1 MQSCFVKLYSRIFF
15 IIGLHQY
22 IYYGTSMGTIF
33 TSYETLFIVLGEPN
47 LLWGGGGQRVMV
59 LKE

>member
-1 MQSCFVKLYSRIFF
+1 
-15 IIGLHQY
+15 
-22 IYYGTSMGTIF
+22 MGTIF
-33 TSYETLFIVLGEPN
+33 NSYETLFIVLGEPN